1 MNIII
6 PQKVITSFLYHA
18 VNNFS
23 EDGSGHVETL
33 AFLVGKLDGNEITA
47 TEIMFPQQQG
57 TSGHVDDS
65 GMDRKK

>member
-1 MNIII
+1 MRYNL
-6 PQKVITSFLYHA
+6 PQKVITKFLYHA

-65 GMDRKK
+65 GKEFQ